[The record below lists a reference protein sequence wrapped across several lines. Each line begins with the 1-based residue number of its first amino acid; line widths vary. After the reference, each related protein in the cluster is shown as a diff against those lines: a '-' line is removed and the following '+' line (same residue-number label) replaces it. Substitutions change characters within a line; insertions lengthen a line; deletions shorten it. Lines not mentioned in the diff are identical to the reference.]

1 MNISDMNAV
10 APPPAAISADD
21 TSTPTPQA
29 AGRFHEPPATGP
41 VVEKPARSG
50 FVPILLTTLAVL
62 GWLGF
67 QTLQLLEDR
76 DTIQAARVA
85 QQQTVDNAG
94 KMRASLDALAADT
107 QRMAETGNV
116 NARTLVEE
124 LEKRGVTINANASI
138 VAPPKD

>member
-1 MNISDMNAV
+1 MKVSDMNAV
-10 APPPAAISADD
+10 APPTAARSLDDASTPIPPAAGQSYD
-21 TSTPTPQA
+21 SPA
-29 AGRFHEPPATGP
+29 AP
-41 VVEKPARSG
+41 VAEKPGRSG

-76 DTIQAARVA
+76 DTILAARVA

-116 NARTLVEE
+116 NARSLVDE
-124 LEKRGVTINANASI
+124 LKKRGVTINANASTA
-138 VAPPKD
+138 APPKD